1 MPSPQPGPSMTTSM
15 ASNMASS
22 MDTSTNAAEPQAQC
36 SAYISDEVTA
46 RSSDMEE
53 TDTNKTNQVSDSA
66 YSTSCNSRSQRSSGS
81 SKSRNSGSSNSSG
94 YGGHAST
101 LGSVTEFTQPAT
113 KRNKDKKKKGSRTSS
128 TLPAPTIERSKEDE
142 ESTCIVGKVPEIQPE
157 EAGSDNNGNASSLG
171 LGPELVFG
179 GIASP
184 HDNEALQIAAI
195 NQTLSFIQKLKSS
208 TEEPTISSETV
219 EEREEEVPPST
230 STTFP
235 PTPEKTSRTKE
246 EFTAIISMSDG
257 IVKHTSTGIVD
268 VLGFPIDMW
277 VGRSITDFVQSKDR
291 AAFASHIT
299 SGVASPLTQVDKD
312 CGRRSPFFC
321 CLRCYRGLK
330 RSGFGVKDKAVQYRP
345 CQLMLTFR
353 EHLNGFPLPEE
364 PNFDHGDTVSN
375 AATSSGAGREQPH
388 IYLVVT
394 VNPIS
399 SAYTYPE
406 ETQVLP
412 KFATRLLASTHLS
425 EVDPECVP
433 YLGFLPQ
440 DMLGRSVLEFY
451 HPEDMPFMKDVY
463 EAVIKE
469 QGIPFLSKPYR
480 FRTQNGGYVLME
492 TEWSSFSNPWSRK
505 LEFIIAQHRVLKGPP
520 NPDVFAAPPEGDT
533 SAQMSEEVMKES
545 KVIQEEIQNML
556 NEAMSNTTDNSKKR
570 NLSKRCKV
578 LASFMDS
585 MLEEKKK
592 PDLRLEV
599 PPEEQ
604 SFSEQERDSVMLGE
618 ISPHHE
624 YYDSKSS
631 SETPPSYN
639 QLNYNDN
646 IQRQGFFESKPKTTR
661 SDELSKEKSGSP
673 GKNSPEQDSSLGSGD
688 SGSGGGSGEMTGS
701 HDSATSS
708 SHNSYLQPMLTE
720 ALLTRHNE
728 NMEKRLVQ
736 RHREQRSKGDKRDK
750 YHKAIP
756 GAHANHGVKRIGSQ
770 SWENDS
776 FKGSKHLH
784 VENQGGAQTGQP
796 PNPGTAAPVPVT
808 DASVA
813 SIANIAPVV
822 VTSCAAT
829 TTGNTS
835 TTTIPPALTTSIP
848 SMYQNSTNS
857 VWPPFSVTVTPLP
870 SSQVV
875 GPFNSYPLV
884 GGTHPHM
891 MPMYY
896 MGLGPQEHPG
906 PPHIATRN
914 PFLPAQAY
922 MPTAPSP
929 HLQLVYQPL
938 PQSLLYSPLSMLH
951 PAPTMLPTSLFPP
964 GACLPTE
971 PTQSNQS
978 QSQAQASTRSVVGQT
993 SQHGQQ
999 QQPLQPNQLLQS
1011 QQQQLQ
1017 QQQQQHI
1024 FQQQNQQPQKPTNA
1038 ESGSCHMQCKFQ
1050 RPPSQATSVKA
1061 EPGSA
1066 LGSVASASRRALSV
1080 SSNKNKSLSPCDN
1093 LSPDEDKVMEDSNQC
1108 SEQRGDEGSYYS
1120 SLCSY
1125 LCTDINSDESMR
1137 SCKDARHEE
1146 GCSCWSQNE
1155 SISSDSNVA
1164 SSKPRPVRSG
1174 PPPWMEGVSM
1184 TTDVIYGYQL
1194 DKKELDDVLSSDLL
1208 ALAKIEQPALVNEQ
1222 LNQLYQD
1229 LTIEGASPHLALE
1242 EGIISSSGS
1251 SSEEMQSTSQ
1261 KIIKTKKK
1269 RRSLEYGRLIMI
1281 FEEDAPMPPPISTVA
1296 TVAS

>member
-1 MPSPQPGPSMTTSM
+1 
-15 ASNMASS
+15 
-22 MDTSTNAAEPQAQC
+22 
-36 SAYISDEVTA
+36 
-46 RSSDMEE
+46 MEE
-53 TDTNKTNQVSDSA
+53 ADTNKTKVSDSA

-101 LGSVTEFTQPAT
+101 LGSVTEFTQPPS
-113 KRNKDKKKKGSRTSS
+113 KRNKDKKKKGSRSS
-128 TLPAPTIERSKEDE
+128 SSLPAPTIERLKEDE
-142 ESTCIVGKVPEIQPE
+142 EASGAGQAPEIPPQE
-157 EAGSDNNGNASSLG
+157 KESDKNGNASSLG

-179 GIASP
+179 LIASP
-184 HDNEALQIAAI
+184 FDKEALQMAAI
-195 NQTLSFIQKLKSS
+195 NQTLSFIKNLKSS
-208 TEEPTISSETV
+208 TEELNIPAETV
-219 EEREEEVPPST
+219 EERTEMPALAST
-230 STTFP
+230 SFTP
-235 PTPEKTSRTKE
+235 APEKTSRTKE
-246 EFTAIISMSDG
+246 QFTVIISMTDG
-257 IVKHTSTGIVD
+257 LVKHTSCGIVD
-268 VLGFPIDMW
+268 VLGFPHDMW
-277 VGRSITDFVQSKDR
+277 VGRSITDFVQAKDR
-291 AAFASHIT
+291 AAFATHIT
-299 SGVASPLTQVDKD
+299 SRVASPLTQDKD
-312 CGRRSPFFC
+312 ISRWSPFFC
-321 CLRCYRGLK
+321 SLRCYRGLK
-330 RSGFGVKDKAVQYRP
+330 KCGFGVKDKSVNYRP

-353 EHLNGFPLPEE
+353 EHSNGFPLPEE
-364 PNFDHGDTVSN
+364 ANLVRNESG
-375 AATSSGAGREQPH
+375 SSGSAGREQPH

-399 SAYTYPE
+399 SAYQYPD
-406 ETQVLP
+406 ETQILP
-412 KFATRLLASTHLS
+412 KFGTRLLACTHLS
-425 EVDPECVP
+425 DVDPECVP

-451 HPEDMPFMKDVY
+451 HPEDMPLMKEVY
-463 EAVIKE
+463 EAVLNKSLIVIKE
-469 QGIPFLSKPYR
+469 QGSPFLSKPYR
-480 FRTQNGGYVLME
+480 FRTQNGGYVMLE

-520 NPDVFAAPPEGDT
+520 NPDVFAAPPDGDA
-533 SAQMSEEVMKES
+533 SAQMSEEVIKES

-556 NEAMSNTTDNSKKR
+556 NEAMTTTTDNFNKKR
-570 NLSKRCKV
+570 NLSRHCKV

-585 MLEEKKK
+585 MMEENKKS
-592 PDLRLEV
+592 DLRLEV

-604 SFSEQERDSVMLGE
+604 SFSERDSVMLGE

-646 IQRQGFFESKPKTTR
+646 IQRNDSNIIATMLLIHELKHLCAIHYQQSISHVLVALLLFLARFFESKPKTTR
-661 SDELSKEKSGSP
+661 SDESNKEKPASP

-736 RHREQRSKGDKRDK
+736 RHREQRNKGDKRDK
-750 YHKAIP
+750 YHKTGP
-756 GAHANHGVKRIGSQ
+756 GPHGPHGVKRIGSQ

-784 VENQGGAQTGQP
+784 VDNQGTTQPGQTVNTGP
-796 PNPGTAAPVPVT
+796 SASVPVT
-808 DASVA
+808 DAIVTSA
-813 SIANIAPVV
+813 ATV
-822 VTSCAAT
+822 VTSCANT

-835 TTTIPPALTTSIP
+835 TTAVPPPLSTSIP
-848 SMYQNSTNS
+848 SIYQNSSSS

-875 GPFNSYPLV
+875 TPFSSYPLV
-884 GGTHPHM
+884 GPGPHM

-906 PPHIATRN
+906 PPHLGPRN

-922 MPTAPSP
+922 IPTASSP

-938 PQSLLYSPLSMLH
+938 PQSLLYSPISMLH

-971 PTQSNQS
+971 PTQSNRIQT
-978 QSQAQASTRSVVGQT
+978 QAQAATRSVVGQP

-999 QQPLQPNQLLQS
+999 PQSLQPNQQQQS
-1011 QQQQLQ
+1011 QLQLQ
-1017 QQQQQHI
+1017 QQQPSL
-1024 FQQQNQQPQKPTNA
+1024 QQQSQQPKPTNT
-1038 ESGSCHMQCKFQ
+1038 ESRSCDFQCKFQ

-1066 LGSVASASRRALSV
+1066 LGSVASASRQAMSV
-1080 SSNKNKSLSPCDN
+1080 SSNKNKSVSICDN
-1093 LSPDEDKVMEDSNQC
+1093 LSRDEDKAMEDSNQC
-1108 SEQRGDEGSYYS
+1108 SEQHGDEGSYYS
-1120 SLCSY
+1120 SMCSY
-1125 LCTDINSDESMR
+1125 LCTDNSDESMR
-1137 SCKDARHEE
+1137 SCKDAQHEE
-1146 GCSCWSQNE
+1146 GCSCWSQN
-1155 SISSDSNVA
+1155 DSNDA
-1164 SSKPRPVRSG
+1164 LSRPRPG
-1174 PPPWMEGVSM
+1174 PPPWMKDVSM
-1184 TTDVIYGYQL
+1184 TQDVIFGYQL
-1194 DKKELDDVLSSDLL
+1194 DKKELNDVLNSDLV
-1208 ALAKIEQPALVNEQ
+1208 ALSNIEQPSLVNEQ

-1229 LTIEGASPHLALE
+1229 LTIEGAPARLTLD
-1242 EGIISSSGS
+1242 EGITTSSGS
-1251 SSEEMQSTSQ
+1251 SSEDQSTSQ
-1261 KIIKTKKK
+1261 QSSKTKKK
-1269 RRSLEYGRLIMI
+1269 RRSMEYGRLIMI
-1281 FEEDAPMPPPISTVA
+1281 FEENAPMPPPATQVA
-1296 TVAS
+1296 TPVT

>member
-1 MPSPQPGPSMTTSM
+1 M
-15 ASNMASS
+15 SS
-22 MDTSTNAAEPQAQC
+22 TSTPKQSFVSNLTSCDGNAVNGAQGPVLADKVAQIS
-36 SAYISDEVTA
+36 SAL
-46 RSSDMEE
+46 SDMEE
-53 TDTNKTNQVSDSA
+53 ADTNKTKVSDSA

-101 LGSVTEFTQPAT
+101 LGSVTEFTQPPS
-113 KRNKDKKKKGSRTSS
+113 KRSKDKKKKGSRSS
-128 TLPAPTIERSKEDE
+128 SSLPAPTIERLKEDE
-142 ESTCIVGKVPEIQPE
+142 EASSSTKAPEIPPQE
-157 EAGSDNNGNASSLG
+157 EESDKNGNASGLG
-171 LGPELVFG
+171 LGPELVFH

-184 HDNEALQIAAI
+184 HDNEALQMAAI
-195 NQTLSFIQKLKSS
+195 NQTLSFIKQLKSS
-208 TEEPTISSETV
+208 TEELNIPTETV
-219 EEREEEVPPST
+219 EERAEQPEAP
-230 STTFP
+230 STTFTP
-235 PTPEKTSRTKE
+235 VPEKTSRTKE
-246 EFTAIISMSDG
+246 EFTVIISMTDG
-257 IVKHTSTGIVD
+257 IVKHTSSGILD
-268 VLGFPIDMW
+268 VLGFPHDMW
-277 VGRSITDFVQSKDR
+277 VGRSITDFVQVKDR

-299 SGVASPLTQVDKD
+299 SGVASPLTQVDKAD

-321 CLRCYRGLK
+321 SLRCYRGLK
-330 RSGFGVKDKAVQYRP
+330 KCGFGVKDKSVHYRP
-345 CQLMLTFR
+345 CQLMLAFR
-353 EHLNGFPLPEE
+353 EHSNGFPLTEE
-364 PNFDHGDTVSN
+364 GTFDRNDAGSSSN
-375 AATSSGAGREQPH
+375 SAGREQPR

-399 SAYTYPE
+399 SAYKYAD
-406 ETQVLP
+406 ETQILP
-412 KFATRLLASTHLS
+412 KFGTRLLASTHLS
-425 EVDPECVP
+425 DVDPECVP

-463 EAVIKE
+463 EAVLNKSLIVIKE
-469 QGIPFLSKPYR
+469 QGSPFLSKPYR
-480 FRTQNGGYVLME
+480 FRTQNGGYVLLE

-533 SAQMSEEVMKES
+533 SVQMSEEVIKES

-556 NEAMSNTTDNSKKR
+556 NEAMTSTTDNSKKR
-570 NLSKRCKV
+570 NLSRHCKV

-585 MLEEKKK
+585 MMEENKKS
-592 PDLRLEV
+592 DLRLEV

-604 SFSEQERDSVMLGE
+604 SFSERDSVMLGE

-646 IQRQGFFESKPKTTR
+646 IQRFFESKPKTTR
-661 SDELSKEKSGSP
+661 SDESNKEKPGSP

-688 SGSGGGSGEMTGS
+688 SGSGGGSGETTGS

-750 YHKAIP
+750 YHKTVP
-756 GAHANHGVKRIGSQ
+756 GPHGPHGVKRIGSQ

-784 VENQGGAQTGQP
+784 VENQGTAQPGQLSNAGP
-796 PNPGTAAPVPVT
+796 SVPVT
-808 DASVA
+808 DAIVT
-813 SIANIAPVV
+813 SIPTVV
-822 VTSCAAT
+822 VTSCATT

-835 TTTIPPALTTSIP
+835 TTTVPPPLTTSIP
-848 SMYQNSTNS
+848 SIYQNSSSS

-875 GPFNSYPLV
+875 TPFSSYPLV
-884 GGTHPHM
+884 GPGPAHM

-906 PPHIATRN
+906 SPHLGPRN
-914 PFLPAQAY
+914 PFLPPPAY
-922 MPTAPSP
+922 IPTGPSP
-929 HLQLVYQPL
+929 HLQLVYQHL
-938 PQSLLYSPLSMLH
+938 PQSLLYSPISMLQ

-971 PTQSNQS
+971 PTQSNQM
-978 QSQAQASTRSVVGQT
+978 QTQAQASTRSVVGQP
-993 SQHGQQ
+993 SQLGQQ
-999 QQPLQPNQLLQS
+999 PQPLQPNQQQQS
-1011 QQQQLQ
+1011 QQQLQ
-1017 QQQQQHI
+1017 QQQPTL
-1024 FQQQNQQPQKPTNA
+1024 QQQSQQPPKPTNT
-1038 ESGSCHMQCKFQ
+1038 ESGSCDMQCKFQ

-1080 SSNKNKSLSPCDN
+1080 SSNKNKSISICDN
-1093 LSPDEDKVMEDSNQC
+1093 LSPDEDKTMEDSNQC

-1125 LCTDINSDESMR
+1125 LCTDNSDASMR

-1146 GCSCWSQNE
+1146 GCSCWSQND
-1155 SISSDSNVA
+1155 SISNDSNA
-1164 SSKPRPVRSG
+1164 LSRPRPVRSG
-1174 PPPWMEGVSM
+1174 PPPWMKDVSM
-1184 TTDVIYGYQL
+1184 TQDVIFGYQL
-1194 DKKELDDVLSSDLL
+1194 DKKELNDVLNSDLV
-1208 ALAKIEQPALVNEQ
+1208 ALSNIEQPSLVNEQ

-1229 LTIEGASPHLALE
+1229 LTIEGAPGCLALE
-1242 EGIISSSGS
+1242 EGITTSSGS
-1251 SSEEMQSTSQ
+1251 SSEDQSTSEQ
-1261 KIIKTKKK
+1261 IIKTKKK
-1269 RRSLEYGRLIMI
+1269 RRSMEYGRLIMI
-1281 FEEDAPMPPPISTVA
+1281 FEEDAPMPPPMTPVA
-1296 TVAS
+1296 TTVT